1 MPIRSREVCEAR
13 NPIFFEE
20 HINDNTFC
28 AGNLNTTSICS
39 GDSGGGLV
47 IKLNDGWYIRGIAS
61 LAAKATSGTFDAC
74 DLTDFV
80 LFTDVVSFADWIEEN
95 IGQKTQTITE
105 TITETI
111 RKRKSEEVC
120 DRYLKERSFIVQDEL
135 LNSNN
140 SFREV
145 ESAKEFPHYVS
156 TFVAAVCQSQ

>member
-1 MPIRSREVCEAR
+1 MPIRSREVCVAR
-13 NPIFFEE
+13 NQNFFEE
-20 HINDNTFC
+20 YINDETFC

-47 IKLNDGWYIRGIAS
+47 IELSDGYYIRGIAS
-61 LAAKATSGTFDAC
+61 LAATPLSGSLDAC

-80 LFTDVVSFADWIEEN
+80 LFTDVVSFADWIDEN
-95 IGQKTQTITE
+95 VKTITQ
-105 TITETI
+105 TI

-120 DRYLKERSFIVQDEL
+120 DKYIKDRSVIVQDEL

-140 SFREV
+140 TFREV

-156 TFVAAVCQSQ
+156 NFVATVNLFSKKNTF